1 MIPVPRMGLSV
12 APRSNGEVDVADTYP
27 EALALAFAAGDAE
40 AMRQAY
46 ERYAPMVH
54 TLALRALDNR
64 HDAEDVTQQ
73 VFVSAWRSRSGFDPA
88 RGALGSWIVGITR
101 RKIADVYA
109 ARTRALRSQEAV
121 LAAADADPAEDGTDS
136 AVVNRVVVA
145 DAIERLGSPQKE
157 ILRLAFFADLTH
169 SAIAERLGLPL
180 GTVKSHINRSLKRLR
195 EAMVVADAASR

>member
-1 MIPVPRMGLSV
+1 MGLS
-12 APRSNGEVDVADTYP
+12 ATPRTNGEVDVADTDP
-27 EALALAFAAGDAE
+27 EPLALAFAAGDAE

-73 VFVSAWRSRSGFDPA
+73 VFVSAWRSRSGFDPGKA
-88 RGALGSWIVGITR
+88 ALGAWIVGITR
-101 RKIADVYA
+101 RRIADVYA
-109 ARTRALRSQEAV
+109 ARTRAMRSQEAV
-121 LAAADADPAEDGTDS
+121 FAVADAEAEDGTD
-136 AVVNRVVVA
+136 AVVVNRVVVA

-169 SAIAERLGLPL
+169 TAIAEQLDLPL

-195 EAMVVADAASR
+195 ESMVVADAASR

>member
-1 MIPVPRMGLSV
+1 M
-12 APRSNGEVDVADTYP
+12 DVADTDP
-27 EALALAFAAGDAE
+27 EQLALAFAAGDAE

-73 VFVSAWRSRSGFDPA
+73 VFVSAWRSRSGFDPGKA
-88 RGALGSWIVGITR
+88 ALGAWIVGITR
-101 RKIADVYA
+101 RRIADVYA
-109 ARTRALRSQEAV
+109 ARTRAMRSQDAV
-121 LAAADADPAEDGTDS
+121 FAVADAEEAEDGTD
-136 AVVNRVVVA
+136 AVVVNRVVVA

-169 SAIAERLGLPL
+169 TAIAEQLDLPL

-195 EAMVVADAASR
+195 ESMVVADAASR

>member
-1 MIPVPRMGLSV
+1 MGLS
-12 APRSNGEVDVADTYP
+12 ATPRTNGEVDVADTDP
-27 EALALAFAAGDAE
+27 EQLALAFAAGDAE

-73 VFVSAWRSRSGFDPA
+73 VFVSAWRSRSGFDPGKA
-88 RGALGSWIVGITR
+88 ALGAWIVGITR
-101 RKIADVYA
+101 RRIADVYA
-109 ARTRALRSQEAV
+109 ARTRAMRSQDAV
-121 LAAADADPAEDGTDS
+121 FAVADAEEAEDGTD
-136 AVVNRVVVA
+136 AVVVNRVVVA

-169 SAIAERLGLPL
+169 TAIAEQLDLPL

-195 EAMVVADAASR
+195 ESMVVADAASR

>member
-1 MIPVPRMGLSV
+1 MGLS
-12 APRSNGEVDVADTYP
+12 ATPRTNGEVDVADTDP
-27 EALALAFAAGDAE
+27 EQLALAFAAGDAE

-73 VFVSAWRSRSGFDPA
+73 VFVSAWRSRSGFDPGKA
-88 RGALGSWIVGITR
+88 ALGAWIVGITR
-101 RKIADVYA
+101 RRIADVYA
-109 ARTRALRSQEAV
+109 ARTRAMRSQEAV
-121 LAAADADPAEDGTDS
+121 LAVADAEESEDGTD
-136 AVVNRVVVA
+136 AVVVNRVVVA

-169 SAIAERLGLPL
+169 TAIAERLDLPL

-195 EAMVVADAASR
+195 ESMVVADAASR